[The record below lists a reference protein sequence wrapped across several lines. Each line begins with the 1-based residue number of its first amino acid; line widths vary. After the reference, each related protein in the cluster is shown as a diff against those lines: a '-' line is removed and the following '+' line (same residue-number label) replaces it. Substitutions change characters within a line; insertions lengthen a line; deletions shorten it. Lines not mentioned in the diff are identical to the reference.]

1 MYVYTCIFTST
12 LYMYIYCYPALVLFE
27 QANGIAWINF
37 CYILSLTEIYLF
49 LIPLSHVTCTVELW
63 KPNCKSSSL
72 PVDRKYQKRESRDN
86 YTILLF
92 NSKYK
97 RQWINVIFMQDKH
110 IINAVS

>member
-1 MYVYTCIFTST
+1 
-12 LYMYIYCYPALVLFE
+12 
-27 QANGIAWINF
+27 
-37 CYILSLTEIYLF
+37 
-49 LIPLSHVTCTVELW
+49 VELW